1 MARLW
6 KSGAFGLLVLS
17 GSMLAISAGLART
30 TTSGPEAWQSADP
43 PVPGV
48 SVYVS
53 DFELAAVPTTKNKA
67 PATKGANGDGKSAS
81 EAETPSMQARLLVD
95 SLATTLQETLRKNGF
110 TATRVREKPVGKG
123 VLLRGVFAETDAKN
137 RIRRA
142 ILGAGSTNP
151 QFVLYVGTFNL
162 KSPDEPLYEPAAV
175 QEPDPHYG
183 PVITLNAYI
192 PLEEFQVARNPTQE
206 DLQKVCTQIAQNLNQ
221 LLQANKAAFAN

>member
-6 KSGAFGLLVLS
+6 NSGAFGLLVLS
-17 GSMLAISAGLART
+17 GSMLAMSAGLART
-30 TTSGPEAWQSADP
+30 TSGPGAWQSADP
-43 PVPGV
+43 PVAGV

-67 PATKGANGDGKSAS
+67 PAIKGANADDRSAS

-110 TATRVREKPVGKG
+110 AATRVREKPAGKG

-137 RIRRA
+137 RIRQA

-151 QFVLYVGTFNL
+151 QLVLYVGMFNL
-162 KSPDEPLYEPAAV
+162 KSPDQPLYEPAAV
-175 QEPDPHYG
+175 QAPDPHYG

-192 PLEEFQVARNPTQE
+192 PLERFQIARNPTQE

-221 LLQANKAAFAN
+221 LLQANKEAFAN

>member
-6 KSGAFGLLVLS
+6 KSRAFGSLVLS

-162 KSPDEPLYEPAAV
+162 KSPDEPLY
-175 QEPDPHYG
+175 G